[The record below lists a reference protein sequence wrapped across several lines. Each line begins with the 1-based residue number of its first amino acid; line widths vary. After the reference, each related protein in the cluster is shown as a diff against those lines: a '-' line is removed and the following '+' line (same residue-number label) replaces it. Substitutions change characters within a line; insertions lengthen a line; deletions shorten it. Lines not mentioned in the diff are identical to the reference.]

1 MTARPDDAQL
11 DALVADAQA
20 TRSQAL
26 RFVPEVGGFRA
37 LTPAEDAELIDAIR
51 LPEQRRADD
60 HEHLAREHEAA
71 VRAGDRDGA
80 ETAAAH
86 LEVLAEER
94 SRDLRSDPLWT
105 RAELDGMDVSG
116 LSDDQ
121 ARAWEYLDATCELSD
136 DRDQAEHVGDP
147 EWCGEI
153 EVERKAVDAAYLSH
167 LQAMAAARADRQG
180 PAMPAE
186 VQDVRAR
193 VEGRWSMARNAPEV
207 EDEERER

>member
-1 MTARPDDAQL
+1 MTAWPDDAQL

-26 RFVPEVGGFRA
+26 RFDPEVGGFRA
-37 LTPAEDAELIDAIR
+37 LTPAEDAELLDAIR
-51 LPEQRRADD
+51 VPEQRRADD
-60 HEHLAREHEAA
+60 HEHVAREHEAD
-71 VRAGDRDGA
+71 VRVGDRDGA

-94 SRDLRSDPLWT
+94 RRDRRSDPVLS
-105 RAELDGMDVSG
+105 RAELDGLDVSG

-121 ARAWEYLDATCELSD
+121 AGAWEYLDAICELSD

-153 EVERKAVDAAYLSH
+153 EIEAERTAVDDAYLGH
-167 LQAMAAARADRQG
+167 LQAMAAARTDRQDS
-180 PAMPAE
+180 ATPAE

-193 VEGRWSMARNAPEV
+193 VEGRWSMTRHAP